1 MSRVVE
7 LQAEAAEDLA
17 ALHAQAFSTDQAWSV
32 TDFQDLLEQPATLAR
47 GIRDREALVSFILI
61 QFVAGE
67 AEILTLA
74 TARQAQRRGFA
85 RLLLQTLEQ
94 DLQASGLQKWLLD
107 VAADNAPAL
116 AFYKSLGFQ
125 TDSVRRNYY
134 KRLEGGPIDAILM
147 SKAVGGQ
154 NRQ

>member
-1 MSRVVE
+1 MSQIVE

-17 ALHAQAFSTDQAWSV
+17 ALHALAFSTEQAWSV
-32 TDFQDLLEQPATLAR
+32 ADFQDLLGQPATLAR
-47 GIRDREALVSFILI
+47 GIRDRDALVSFILI

-74 TARQAQRRGFA
+74 TARQSQRRGFA

-116 AFYKSLGFQ
+116 AFYESLGFQ